1 MLELTD
7 LTTAYGDVTAVD
19 GVSLTV
25 DEGELFC
32 LLGPSGS
39 GKSTVLRTVAGFEA
53 PSDGRVVLGGRD
65 VTGTPPYDRDCSMV
79 FQDWA
84 LFPNKTV
91 LENVAFGPKMAGVD
105 GSTRRERARESL
117 EVVEMEGYEASLPDQ
132 LSGGQKQR
140 VALAR
145 SLTVEPDLLLLDE
158 PLSNLDRQLRETMQ
172 LELRRIH
179 DRLGTTMLYVTHDQ
193 DEAFTLAD
201 RLGVMN
207 EGELVQVGRPAT
219 VYDDPVD
226 QFVESFLGSTN
237 FLRCRVAAVGDRPRL
252 ETPLGVAFHAP
263 IAPDGVTVGDELTVS
278 LRPERLAVSP
288 VGESTPGADAG
299 RSRAA
304 EPGGATPV
312 EDGGEARSDDGAD
325 GDVSVAGTV
334 TETVYRGADVR
345 VRLTAGEATVFV
357 ERSVESGL
365 DAAVDDDLWL
375 RWAPGGAL
383 YFDESGARLR

>member
-19 GVSLTV
+19 GVSLALN
-25 DEGELFC
+25 EGELFC

-39 GKSTVLRTVAGFEA
+39 GKSTVLRTVAGFET
-53 PSDGRVVLGGRD
+53 PKTGRVALGGTD
-65 VTGTPPYDRDCSMV
+65 VTETAPYDRDCSMV

-105 GSTRRERARESL
+105 KGTRRERARDSL
-117 EVVEMEGYEASLPDQ
+117 DLVEMGAYAESLPDQ

-145 SLTVEPDLLLLDE
+145 SLTVEPDVLLLDE

-172 LELRRIH
+172 LELRAIH
-179 DRLGTTMLYVTHDQ
+179 ERLGTTMLYVTHDQ
-193 DEAFTLAD
+193 NEAFTLAD
-201 RLGVMN
+201 RMGVMN
-207 EGELVQVGRPAT
+207 GGELIQVGRPAT

-237 FLRCRVAAVGDRPRL
+237 FLRCRVGAVGDRPRL
-252 ETPLGVAFHAP
+252 ETPLGTAFRAP
-263 IAPDGVTVGDELTVS
+263 IDPDGVAVGDELTVS

-288 VGESTPGADAG
+288 IDGTPEGRPRSADPR
-299 RSRAA
+299 RSR
-304 EPGGATPV
+304 TV
-312 EDGGEARSDDGAD
+312 EDGGESVDIDSGDDD
-325 GDVSVAGTV
+325 RVSVGATV

-345 VRLTAGEATVFV
+345 LGLAAGETTVFV
-357 ERSVESGL
+357 ERSVEADL
-365 DAAVDDDLWL
+365 DATVGDELWL
-375 RWAPGGAL
+375 RWSPADAL
-383 YFDESGARLR
+383 YFDEGGERLR